1 MVYIITL
8 IQIIT
13 SVLSLLVLIDI
24 LLHWFMDPYHPIRR
38 TLDSIVEP
46 MLIPIRRILPTVGMF
61 DFSPVVLL
69 ILIELVSKI
78 LIDLLYALR

>member
-1 MVYIITL
+1 VVYIITL

>member
-1 MVYIITL
+1 VLYIITL

-38 TLDSIVEP
+38 TLDSMVEP

-78 LIDLLYALR
+78 LIDILYALR

>member
-1 MVYIITL
+1 VVYIITL

-24 LLHWFMDPYHPIRR
+24 LLHWFMEPYHPIRR
-38 TLDSIVEP
+38 TLDSLVEP

-78 LIDLLYALR
+78 LIDILYALR